1 MSLFI
6 KKSEIGSNNVP
17 LYTTGNNKTVLVVG
31 LGNVGKEY
39 DGTRHNVGFACVD
52 VFAASQDF
60 PSWTDKKDLKCH
72 VARQTIGST
81 SVILI
86 KPTTLMNNS
95 GEAVRA
101 VQHFYKIANASTLVV
116 HDELDIPFGQI
127 RLRVGGSAAGNNGIK
142 SIIQHC
148 GEDFGRVRV
157 GIGNEFSDKADSAD
171 FVLGKFTK
179 DEQDKLSKLTREV
192 SAYLS
197 EYTASGQV
205 SAETRSFLA

>member
-86 KPTTLMNNS
+86 KPTTLMKNS

>member
-86 KPTTLMNNS
+86 KPTTLMKNS
-95 GEAVRA
+95 GEAVRD